1 VAFLLVSKISPE
13 TLSVLTLI
21 LPHPGIETNRE
32 RRGAIYSLVMKE
44 RHDANATYTD
54 LSTVLRVNDP
64 SEAEHKRQSDTLG
77 STDPVIEHLMSFK
90 AFKAVVWSFIAAVT
104 ILGLSIIAHG
114 IFGNLGSTAR
124 VGVLLYGGPGFVL
137 SVLLSTAIAMMSS
150 RRLR

>member
-54 LSTVLRVNDP
+54 LSTVLRVNNIGTLHYSSRDIWEFGKHCSGGSFVIWGP
-64 SEAEHKRQSDTLG
+64 WFCSQCPTLNSNRDDEQS
-77 STDPVIEHLMSFK
+77 PPAM
-90 AFKAVVWSFIAAVT
+90 
-104 ILGLSIIAHG
+104 IIAG
-114 IFGNLGSTAR
+114 RNQSSTLSAQVFVPKVFIFWT
-124 VGVLLYGGPGFVL
+124 
-137 SVLLSTAIAMMSS
+137 
-150 RRLR
+150 